1 MGVAGLYFGTSIF
14 FSIMDRRGLRDP
26 ICVRRMQWLLHIR
39 SARKPPIGGP
49 MGGKLRLST
58 GTAGR
63 QRYLCIRPVQS
74 RRRRQFGCPRTI
86 EWRGQAQRFFLDGG
100 TDAHGLRQ
108 HRQIACSLRCD
119 TLEDVVEETLY
130 VLDMDA
136 AFDVVGKVRKA
147 AYGSERPQCASTIVA
162 VPRLAQRSQLI
173 EIARKAVIG
182 ARTH

>member
-1 MGVAGLYFGTSIF
+1 LGVPWEENYGY
-14 FSIMDRRGLRDP
+14 P
-26 ICVRRMQWLLHIR
+26 Q
-39 SARKPPIGGP
+39 ARQVGNDIYVSGQFNHDEGGNLVAP
-49 MGGKLRLST
+49 
-58 GTAGR
+58 A
-63 QRYLCIRPVQS
+63 
-74 RRRRQFGCPRTI
+74 I

>member
-1 MGVAGLYFGTSIF
+1 MGVAGLYFRTSIF
-14 FSIMDRRGLRDP
+14 FPIMDRRGLRDP

-63 QRYLCIRPVQS
+63 QRYLYIRPVQS

-108 HRQIACSLRCD
+108 HRQIACIATMRHLRTSSKKRFMCWIWTLRLTSL
-119 TLEDVVEETLY
+119 
-130 VLDMDA
+130 
-136 AFDVVGKVRKA
+136 VRFA
-147 AYGSERPQCASTIVA
+147 RLHMA
-162 VPRLAQRSQLI
+162 VN
-173 EIARKAVIG
+173 ARNAPVPS
-182 ARTH
+182 